1 MKSISIELH
10 KLLDKYSLFKAKEI
24 TGRYVTFSHLEPLL
38 KEVGETHS
46 VKQIGLSTNGIPIHT
61 VTAGQG
67 VLKVL
72 AWSQMHGN
80 ESTTTKALFDVF
92 KAMQLFSDEPVI
104 KLINEKITI
113 KVIPMLNP
121 DGALNYN
128 RENANQTDLNRDAL
142 RLKEVESKILRK
154 TFMDFDPNFCLNLH
168 DQRTI
173 FSAGLNPVPATL
185 SFLTPAMDEKRI
197 IYPERIISMKIIA
210 AMAADLEILLPTQIG
225 RYSDEFN
232 PNCTGDTFQSLGKPT
247 ILFEA
252 GHSPGDYHREKTRQY
267 VAAAILSSLVNI
279 ATGNWKNYDLED
291 YLKIPENNKL
301 FYDLILRNAVVNGE
315 IQDVAIQYK
324 EVLSNNEIEFQPL
337 VEKVGASLPFFCHKE
352 IDCENKLLTFIDG
365 KQIPENVIVN
375 KLLLNNEVL
384 AINYQNI

>member
-1 MKSISIELH
+1 
-10 KLLDKYSLFKAKEI
+10 
-24 TGRYVTFSHLEPLL
+24 
-38 KEVGETHS
+38 
-46 VKQIGLSTNGIPIHT
+46 
-61 VTAGQG
+61 
-67 VLKVL
+67 
-72 AWSQMHGN
+72 
-80 ESTTTKALFDVF
+80 
-92 KAMQLFSDEPVI
+92 
-104 KLINEKITI
+104 LINEKITI

-279 ATGNWKNYDLED
+279 ATGNWKNYDLEN

-337 VEKVGASLPFFCHKE
+337 VEKVGASLPFFGHKE
-352 IDCENKLLTFIDG
+352 IDCENKLLTLIDG

>member
-24 TGRYVTFSHLEPLL
+24 SGRYVKFSHIEPLL
-38 KEVGETHS
+38 KEVEETHS

-121 DGALNYN
+121 DGALNYT

-279 ATGNWKNYDLED
+279 ATGNWKNYDLEN

>member
-279 ATGNWKNYDLED
+279 ATGNWKNYDLEN